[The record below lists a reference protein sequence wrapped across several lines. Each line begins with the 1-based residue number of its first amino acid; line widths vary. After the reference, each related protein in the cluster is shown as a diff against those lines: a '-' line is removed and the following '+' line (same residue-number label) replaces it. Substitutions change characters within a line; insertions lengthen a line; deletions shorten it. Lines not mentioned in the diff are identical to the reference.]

1 MRWKIKKV
9 VYADGRTEFFPMKS
23 YIPLIYGYYED
34 MWGDVISYKTLQDAQ
49 DFIIEKQLDKLT
61 KTLERKRN
69 TVIESVYYKFSAK
82 ED

>member
-1 MRWKIKKV
+1 
-9 VYADGRTEFFPMKS
+9 MKS

-34 MWGDVISYKTLQDAQ
+34 MWRDVISYKTLQDAQ
-49 DFIIEKQLDKLT
+49 DFIIEKQLN
-61 KTLERKRN
+61 KTLEKKRN